1 MRRKTKKTMP
11 QSTPTSVEG
20 QQTMTQDGYV
30 ATLSSSKRK
39 RREHEEVGDFESEL
53 DEPGSSDEKRQQ
65 TLTQMIHGVRPT
77 PGYED
82 NRKILALKRKRGN
95 MKTGEKRQQTLTQM
109 TYGPIS
115 IPMVSDDE
123 DEDDNDDNGY
133 APAIEHLAGHGI
145 YKPSHERSS
154 PKSPVHQHLG
164 TLKHL
169 HKWMTNQETQAHHL
183 SSNHVASLRR
193 PTKVKTENPKTPPR
207 QRLLEVPSSQSPP
220 VSPLS
225 TQKST
230 ERHSRYPLEERSSNL
245 RDLLDS
251 PSKGRIDATSNPAIR
266 KLVPQTNKVVK
277 GERRGFSPTSLHRI
291 FQSTIQDS
299 DEEEELGSDEEDTDT
314 NNHTIRDKAQAVTY
328 QIDLACT
335 NTDPTD
341 GLNENIE
348 DGECI
353 AENDLRLSAG
363 SNLTLV
369 PAERTNGES
378 NLRETGQ
385 PAYIQF
391 KSFQTIMHAS
401 QSEESQ
407 GSIGTGTEEAAAQ
420 LQTELE
426 SYTQRQNTR
435 QSPGFRI
442 SHLEQSNQRIQDSN
456 PIPTQSSHLSQA
468 TTVDSTQPSPHNAH
482 HSALP
487 LPVSPYRPPPLTIPS
502 SLPSLLSSP
511 NISRGSTSA
520 ESPSLKR
527 TGAGIVTASQMV
539 PESFDDYSIPPPP
552 PWTDDDDDDYDDE
565 ELSQEHL
572 KADRQF
578 DMQHTG
584 CGDNIRISKLQW
596 TSG

>member
-109 TYGPIS
+109 THGLML
-115 IPMVSDDE
+115 IPMASDNE

-133 APAIEHLAGHGI
+133 TLAIEQHLAGHGI
-145 YKPSHERSS
+145 HKPSHERSP

-164 TLKHL
+164 TLKRL
-169 HKWMTNQETQAHHL
+169 HEWMTNQETQAHHH
-183 SSNHVASLRR
+183 SNHVASLHR

-207 QRLLEVPSSQSPP
+207 RRLLEIPSSQSPP
-220 VSPLS
+220 ESPLS

-230 ERHSRYPLEERSSNL
+230 ERHSRYPLEERSSNPQ
-245 RDLLDS
+245 DLLES
-251 PSKGRIDATSNPAIR
+251 PSKGRIAATSNQAIR

-277 GERRGFSPTSLHRI
+277 GERTGFSPTPLHRI

-299 DEEEELGSDEEDTDT
+299 DEEEELGSDDEDTDT
-314 NNHTIRDKAQAVTY
+314 NSHTIGDETQAVTN
-328 QIDLACT
+328 QIDPACT
-335 NTDPTD
+335 NTDPIDSLIRNVESRGRIT
-341 GLNENIE
+341 G
-348 DGECI
+348 
-353 AENDLRLSAG
+353 NDLGLSEA
-363 SNLTLV
+363 LV
-369 PAERTNGES
+369 SRQFQREGEQWQS
-378 NLRETGQ
+378 KLQETGQ
-385 PAYIQF
+385 PTYIQF
-391 KSFQTIMHAS
+391 KSFQAIMHAS

-420 LQTELE
+420 LQTELD

-435 QSPGFRI
+435 QPPGFRV
-442 SHLEQSNQRIQDSN
+442 SRLEQSNQRIQDSKR
-456 PIPTQSSHLSQA
+456 IPTQSSHLSQA
-468 TTVDSTQPSPHNAH
+468 TTVESTQPSPHNAH

-487 LPVSPYRPPPLTIPS
+487 LPVSPSRPPPLTIPS
-502 SLPSLLSSP
+502 SLPSFLSSP
-511 NISRGSTSA
+511 NISRGNTST
-520 ESPSLKR
+520 ESPFLKI
-527 TGAGIVTASQMV
+527 TGAGMVTASQMV
-539 PESFDDYSIPPPP
+539 PESLDDYSIPPPP
-552 PWTDDDDDDYDDE
+552 PWNDDDDDDDDYDE
-565 ELSQEHL
+565 EL
-572 KADRQF
+572 
-578 DMQHTG
+578 
-584 CGDNIRISKLQW
+584 
-596 TSG
+596 

>member
-1 MRRKTKKTMP
+1 MP
-11 QSTPTSVEG
+11 QSTPTSVER
-20 QQTMTQDGYV
+20 QQTMTQARYV

-39 RREHEEVGDFESEL
+39 RGEHDEVGDFESEVGS
-53 DEPGSSDEKRQQ
+53 DELGSSDEKRQQ

-77 PGYED
+77 PSYED
-82 NRKILALKRKRGN
+82 NWKIPALKRRQGN
-95 MKTGEKRQQTLTQM
+95 METEEKRQQTLTQM
-109 TYGPIS
+109 TYGLMS
-115 IPMVSDDE
+115 MPMVSDDE

-133 APAIEHLAGHGI
+133 PLVIEQHLAGHGI
-145 YKPSHERSS
+145 YKPSHERSP

-169 HKWMTNQETQAHHL
+169 HEWMTNQETQAHHL
-183 SSNHVASLRR
+183 PLNHIASLCR

-245 RDLLDS
+245 RGLLES
-251 PSKGRIDATSNPAIR
+251 PSKGRIAATSNPAIR

-277 GERRGFSPTSLHRI
+277 GERRGFSPTPLHRI

-299 DEEEELGSDEEDTDT
+299 DEEEELGSEEEDTDT
-314 NNHTIRDKAQAVTY
+314 NNHTIRDEAQAVIY

-341 GLNENIE
+341 SLNENVE
-348 DGECI
+348 DGEHI
-353 AENDLRLSAG
+353 VENDSRLSVG
-363 SNLTLV
+363 SDLIPV

-378 NLRETGQ
+378 KLRETGQ

-391 KSFQTIMHAS
+391 KSFQAIMHAS
-401 QSEESQ
+401 QSEEIQDST
-407 GSIGTGTEEAAAQ
+407 GTGTKEAAAQ

-435 QSPGFRI
+435 QAPGFRT
-442 SHLEQSNQRIQDSN
+442 SHLEQSSQRIQDSN

-468 TTVDSTQPSPHNAH
+468 TTVDSTQPSPHNVH
-482 HSALP
+482 NSALP
-487 LPVSPYRPPPLTIPS
+487 LPISPYRPPPLTIPS

-511 NISRGSTSA
+511 NISKGNTGA

-527 TGAGIVTASQMV
+527 TRAGIVTASQMV
-539 PESFDDYSIPPPP
+539 PESLDDYSIPPPP
-552 PWTDDDDDDYDDE
+552 PPWNDDDDDDYDE

-572 KADRQF
+572 KAERQF
-578 DMQHTG
+578 DMQHIG
-584 CGDNIRISKLQW
+584 CEDNIRISRLQW